1 MRGKAGYS
9 DPDPQIL
16 MTSEKGGGGGTSEEK
31 YISGGGARRT
41 FNWTPGARPN
51 PPPPHPNFFGME
63 A

>member
-16 MTSEKGGGGGTSEEK
+16 MTSEKGGGGGRVKKNTFQGVEQEEPLTEPQ
-31 YISGGGARRT
+31 APAPT
-41 FNWTPGARPN
+41 

>member
-1 MRGKAGYS
+1 
-9 DPDPQIL
+9 